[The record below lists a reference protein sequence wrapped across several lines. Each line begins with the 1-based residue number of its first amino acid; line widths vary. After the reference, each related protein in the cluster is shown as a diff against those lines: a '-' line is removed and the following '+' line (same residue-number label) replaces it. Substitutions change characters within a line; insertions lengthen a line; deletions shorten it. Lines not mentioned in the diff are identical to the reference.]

1 MNARI
6 ADQVTAR
13 VAGRRSAENPCKWA
27 SRTVCGTMLEP
38 DSRPAR
44 GCKRARA
51 RARDYARATRR
62 ACAREGGQRAPA
74 GVSEERDSNVFGRGD
89 VPGSTMTQGRVASRT
104 PRTLPTTRPL
114 ANLRTLRPLRSRTT
128 VLVSLGRIRRVAG
141 STPGTR
147 RLRPGPSASGRGSRS
162 SPSGTRPRELRPN
175 RCGRRPRFPGQ
186 RS

>member
-114 ANLRTLRPLRSRTT
+114 ANYRGVKNPVAMTVKPSPASPVQVMRFFNPGLLSNAQTCRSR
-128 VLVSLGRIRRVAG
+128 
-141 STPGTR
+141 
-147 RLRPGPSASGRGSRS
+147 
-162 SPSGTRPRELRPN
+162 
-175 RCGRRPRFPGQ
+175 Q
-186 RS
+186 